1 MPEIDD
7 PRLVS
12 PQCHSLTPVQTIHEN
27 PWFFVCN
34 RGGYYTIEFKTPQIA
49 ILPIV
54 EDHSIVMVRAKRPVI
69 GDNTL
74 ELPAGGAGEAE
85 APVIAAARE
94 LAEETGIEIRESER
108 FQLLPSISI
117 LPNRSPVFPYIF
129 QINITQQEFD
139 MRKMHD
145 KEILSVESICF
156 DDVKQM
162 IVGGKIYVSLP
173 ISILSRFFLI
183 KSCDNKQGP
192 DNIQTY

>member
-1 MPEIDD
+1 MPETDD

-34 RGGYYTIEFKTPQIA
+34 RGGYYTIEFRTPQIA

-74 ELPAGGAGEAE
+74 ELPAGGAGDNES
-85 APVIAAARE
+85 PVEAAARE
-94 LAEETGIEIRESER
+94 LAEETGIEIRELER
-108 FQLLPSISI
+108 FQLLPSIA
-117 LPNRSPVFPYIF
+117 LLVNRIPVFPHIY
-129 QINITQQEFD
+129 QICITQQEFD

-145 KEILSVESICF
+145 GEIISVECICF
-156 DDVKQM
+156 DDIKQM
-162 IVGGKIYVSLP
+162 IVNGEIYVSLP
-173 ISILSRFFLI
+173 ISILSRFFFQVD
-183 KSCDNKQGP
+183 SRNNNK
-192 DNIQTY
+192 